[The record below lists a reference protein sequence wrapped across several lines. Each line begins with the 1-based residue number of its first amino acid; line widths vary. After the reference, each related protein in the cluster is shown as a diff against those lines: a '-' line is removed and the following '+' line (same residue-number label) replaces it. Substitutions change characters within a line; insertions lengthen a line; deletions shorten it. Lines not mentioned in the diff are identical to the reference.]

1 MRKTLLLFTTTALA
15 LLLAA
20 GTAWAALPAP
30 TVDPLRTVPA
40 NGATNVAL
48 NANITAQFSEAMNS
62 KSFQISNHSTITS
75 SSDTFY
81 LLPGDHFTA
90 PKPNKNPPYHCTTI
104 GTPCPDPIRA
114 TVKYIPTNDIATN
127 KTTFILDPSAA
138 LTSNTKYTVVVEGT
152 ADGDYV
158 AVKDADGTAMATDY
172 IWHFTTGT
180 TP

>member
-1 MRKTLLLFTTTALA
+1 MRKALLLFTTMALA

-62 KSFQISNHSTITS
+62 KSFQISNHSTSTS

-90 PKPNKNPPYHCTTI
+90 PSQNKNPPYHCTTI
-104 GTPCPDPIRA
+104 GRRCPNPIPA
-114 TVKYIPTNDIATN
+114 TVSYIAPN
-127 KTTFILDPSAA
+127 KTAFILNPSAA
-138 LTSNTKYTVVVEGT
+138 LAPNTKYTAVVEGT

-158 AVKDADGTAMATDY
+158 AVKDSGGTAMATDY